1 LKTLS
6 AIIINQ
12 KSKAR
17 RMKGFQVTR
26 HRLQPGR
33 VSTIA
38 AVCIL
43 IMSAELLAQLPPEM
57 ANRRQA
63 HGADV
68 APVYEGWE
76 PNKDGT
82 VTLYFGYMSRNYEEQ
97 VDIPIGPNNSF
108 EPAPADRGQPTH
120 FYVNRQKKGLAIVVP
135 ATTQGLT
142 WTLSR
147 DGVHMNKVSGTVDPQ
162 YQIDATK
169 ADGSEGPKV
178 NAGKAQVIVFPQSA
192 TLTGTVTSNGLP
204 KGSGTLV
211 GDDGQL
217 LNAGPQGLRVNWR
230 KYRGPGTVT
239 FSAPS
244 GEVKDD
250 KAVTTAKFSEPGEYW
265 LQLIADDGR
274 AGGVLDQNG
283 NPGANLCCSTSDVVV
298 VTVKP
303 AESQK

>member
-1 LKTLS
+1 
-6 AIIINQ
+6 
-12 KSKAR
+12 
-17 RMKGFQVTR
+17 
-26 HRLQPGR
+26 LQRGQ

-38 AVCIL
+38 AACSLIL
-43 IMSAELLAQLPPEM
+43 IMSAQVLGQLPSEM

-82 VTLYFGYMSRNYEEQ
+82 VTMFFGYMNRNYEEQ

-108 EPAPADRGQPTH
+108 DPAPADRGQPTH

-135 ATTQGLT
+135 ANTPGLT

-147 DGVHMNKVSGTVDPQ
+147 DGVHMNKFSGSINPQ
-162 YQIDATK
+162 YQVDATR
-169 ADGSEGPKV
+169 DDENEGPKV

-192 TLTGTVTSNGLP
+192 TLTGIVSDDGLP
-204 KGSGTLV
+204 KGPSGLV
-211 GDDGQL
+211 GDDGKP
-217 LNAGPQGLRVNWR
+217 LNAGPQGLRYDWR

-239 FSAPS
+239 FSAPT
-244 GEVKDD
+244 GGVKDG

-265 LQLIADDGR
+265 LQLIADDGSS
-274 AGGVLDQNG
+274 GGVLDEKG
-283 NPGANLCCSTSDVVV
+283 SPGSNLCCSTSDVVV

-303 AESQK
+303 AGPDK